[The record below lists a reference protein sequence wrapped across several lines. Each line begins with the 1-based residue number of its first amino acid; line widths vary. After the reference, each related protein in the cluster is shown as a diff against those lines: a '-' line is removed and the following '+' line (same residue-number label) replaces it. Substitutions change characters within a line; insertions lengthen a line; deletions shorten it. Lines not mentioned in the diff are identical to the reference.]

1 MRLPQAYRSLPR
13 SYSVYK
19 PSYPLIS
26 LIEIKE
32 MQKFFIFDVYIE
44 HALQLQI
51 SSFFHPVL
59 R

>member
-1 MRLPQAYRSLPR
+1 
-13 SYSVYK
+13 
-19 PSYPLIS
+19 
-26 LIEIKE
+26 